1 MVGKG
6 LLVDWRLVCS
16 DQLVEM
22 SSLCV
27 EKDGTAL
34 KDVAHS
40 LKGSSTQLGA
50 VKVSHVA
57 VKLEA
62 EARNLDPTGDARS
75 LLDELNKITNLT
87 LRHFG
92 LDLLLAQH

>member
-1 MVGKG
+1 
-6 LLVDWRLVCS
+6 
-16 DQLVEM
+16 
-22 SSLCV
+22 
-27 EKDGTAL
+27 
-34 KDVAHS
+34 
-40 LKGSSTQLGA
+40 
-50 VKVSHVA
+50 VA